1 MGVAVAT
8 AVLSMASVFAIA
20 SPASALQAPGPVN
33 NLTAVG
39 GTNQITVKWD
49 PPTSGSGDNPTD
61 YVISTEKQ
69 ADPPGTP
76 FKYTVVP
83 ETGLTTYT
91 AVVDGLPAGTYRI
104 IVWSHNNSPA
114 PFDLSTPVIVNN
126 VVVTTTSSVVSTA
139 PFRPY
144 ANWDALIKRE
154 YQMWTGCNATGRLPR
169 LDELTFWRYQIATRP
184 FNADEVYETQL
195 HNGTFYQYRLAN
207 LLYPV
212 STAAAI
218 PAAYVA
224 PPYALADTN
233 NDGTISV
240 AEYNVAANTAYAG
253 AVNDVYFERRAFF
266 AVSLAEGAEQTDGPA
281 IRLYTAYFKRDVD
294 MGACYWSNQIR
305 SAKMSL
311 LGVSNFFVN
320 SSEFINT
327 YGAYTT
333 DAEEPGTDAAE
344 FVALIY
350 ANVLDRDPEAAGF
363 AYWTRQL
370 QSQRKSP
377 AEVMIGFS
385 ESSEFKNKR
394 SLSTGIAVGYIHLL
408 GRVPTASDYVFSG
421 IFGLYL
427 DTSVECGFSFW
438 GCSAGAAPYGGYGL
452 YRFLIGTTEYATRA
466 AATT

>member
-8 AVLSMASVFAIA
+8 AALSMASVFALA
-20 SPASALQAPGPVN
+20 SPASALVKPGPVN
-33 NLTAVG
+33 NVTAVG
-39 GTNQITVKWD
+39 GVNQITVKWE
-49 PPTSGSGDNPTD
+49 PPLSGSGDAPTD
-61 YVISTEKQ
+61 YVISTEKA
-69 ADPPGTP
+69 ADPIGTP
-76 FKYTVVP
+76 FKYTTVP
-83 ETGLTTYT
+83 ETGLSAYT
-91 AVVDGLPAGTYRI
+91 AVVDGLPAGTYR
-104 IVWSHNNSPA
+104 VVVFSHNNSPA
-114 PFDLSTPVIVNN
+114 PYNLSTGVYVQPII
-126 VVVTTTSSVVSTA
+126 VTTTSSTVPTA
-139 PFRPY
+139 PYRPY

-169 LDELTFWRYQIATRP
+169 LDELTFWRYQIAVSP
-184 FNADEVYETQL
+184 FTAAEDYQTEL
-195 HNGTFYQYRLAN
+195 HPGTFYQTRLAA

-212 STAAAI
+212 TTSAAI
-218 PAAYVA
+218 PAVYAA

-240 AEYNVAANTAYAG
+240 AEYNVAASAAYTG
-253 AVNDVYFERRAFF
+253 ARNDVYFSRRANF
-266 AVSLAEGAEQTDGPA
+266 AINLAEGAEQTDGPA

-294 MGACYWSNQIR
+294 LGACYWSNQIR

-333 DAEEPGTDAAE
+333 DAAEPGTDAAE

-350 ANVLDRDPEAAGF
+350 ANVLDRKPEASGF

-377 AEVMIGFS
+377 AEVMVGFS

-408 GRVPTASDYVFSG
+408 GRVPTAADYTFSA

-427 DTSVECGFSFW
+427 NTSPECGWSYW
-438 GCSAGAAPYGGYGL
+438 GCAPGYGL
-452 YRFLIGTTEYATRA
+452 YEFLIGTTEYATRA